1 MPEQHLTL
9 SVRPRGLPAWLF
21 GSSVVVGVKWCL
33 VSLMPCGAGDGC
45 GVVVGGVGDVVGS
58 VCVDATRGEWRSTC
72 DDRRAMR
79 RATRG
84 ARWVDQERAY
94 VGTTCKVEETTR
106 GSPGGEPGEKE
117 KDGNM
122 QEERT

>member
-9 SVRPRGLPAWLF
+9 SVHPRGLRAWLF
-21 GSSVVVGVKWCL
+21 GVSVVLLLMLL
-33 VSLMPCGAGDGC
+33 VSI
-45 GVVVGGVGDVVGS
+45 GVWCRYCRCCQMVLVLGGVGVVVGS
-58 VCVDATRGEWRSTC
+58 VCVDAARGEWRSTY
-72 DDRRAMR
+72 DVRRAMR

-106 GSPGGEPGEKE
+106 GSPGGA
-117 KDGNM
+117 
-122 QEERT
+122 